1 MPSRWCCTALQLLEV
16 GLLVLA
22 ATRWRE
28 RAHRPLTDLR
38 EHRISRGETDTVSAL
53 PAFEPDLV
61 MTEAEYLSLEDAAE
75 TKHEFAD
82 GHVYDWPGYDYD
94 VEGIVGARFRHN
106 VLQVNLVASLA
117 APARAAGCQVVGSD
131 MRLRIHQQHT
141 RRYYYPD
148 AMILCDREEIRDN
161 DDATQVSRPCVVF
174 EILSARS
181 MRIDHVEKLQ
191 IYRAVT
197 SVQEY
202 VIVEQRE
209 RRVERYWRGADNVW
223 QDTTITSGY
232 VPLACIDF
240 NLAVEVLY
248 AGID

>member
-1 MPSRWCCTALQLLEV
+1 M
-16 GLLVLA
+16 
-22 ATRWRE
+22 
-28 RAHRPLTDLR
+28 
-38 EHRISRGETDTVSAL
+38 SAL

-61 MTEAEYLSLEDAAE
+61 MTETEYLALEDAAD

-94 VEGIVGARFRHN
+94 AEGMVGARFRHN
-106 VLQVNLVASLA
+106 VLQVNLVSSLA

-131 MRLRIHQQHT
+131 MRLRIQQQHT

-148 AMILCDREEIRDN
+148 AMILCDPQEIRDN

-181 MRIDHVEKLQ
+181 MRIDHIEKLQ
-191 IYRAVT
+191 IYQAIS

-209 RRVERYWRGADNVW
+209 RRVERYWKDGEGVW
-223 QDTTITSGY
+223 RDATITSGSM
-232 VPLACIDF
+232 PLACINFD
-240 NLAVEVLY
+240 LALEILY